1 MLSFTSSLSPD
12 YEAFAIFV
20 TEKYDYKDK
29 KDILPNNVVQKINS
43 FLDVLKAK
51 KKDEELNSFD
61 ISNQKKCFI
70 IKVKNKYEDY
80 YPQEIGGA
88 LFSYIRKFKDIKK
101 IDFYVDSLDFDKEKT
116 AKFFSEFIFGLS
128 LKSYTFNKYKTL
140 DKDKINKKIDFKIIT
155 SHKQKMEAYYKYC
168 DAIKEGRGVIFMT
181 PHHGSWELTGLFAA
195 SKIKTCVMYKPLRS
209 KILNDFVLS
218 GRKSKG
224 TTLVETDNAGV
235 KELLKALK
243 NNSGIGILPDHT
255 PKINQGV
262 MSNIYNVPVNTTA
275 LIHKLARKNK
285 IPTIATDITIMSIV
299 FNIFDKNLLNF

>member
-101 IDFYVDSLDFDKEKT
+101 SIFRIKQSKSRYLMTTTFVNLKTNSNIFTGNWRPINLEK
-116 AKFFSEFIFGLS
+116 KP
-128 LKSYTFNKYKTL
+128 FN
-140 DKDKINKKIDFKIIT
+140 FPEPIIT
-155 SHKQKMEAYYKYC
+155 INENCQEMNGIYSDKC
-168 DAIKEGRGVIFMT
+168 ICL
-181 PHHGSWELTGLFAA
+181 WEIE
-195 SKIKTCVMYKPLRS
+195 K
-209 KILNDFVLS
+209 
-218 GRKSKG
+218 
-224 TTLVETDNAGV
+224 
-235 KELLKALK
+235 
-243 NNSGIGILPDHT
+243 LPDF
-255 PKINQGV
+255 
-262 MSNIYNVPVNTTA
+262 S
-275 LIHKLARKNK
+275 
-285 IPTIATDITIMSIV
+285 
-299 FNIFDKNLLNF
+299 